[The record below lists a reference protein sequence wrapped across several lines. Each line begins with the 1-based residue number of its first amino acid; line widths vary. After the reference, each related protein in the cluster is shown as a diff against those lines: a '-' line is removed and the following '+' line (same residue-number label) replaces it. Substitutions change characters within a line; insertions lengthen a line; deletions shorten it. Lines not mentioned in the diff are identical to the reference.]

1 MQRLSE
7 LLPAFPQVQLLV
19 AFSGGIDSLALLGAL
34 AQGPRPFQLRAVH
47 INHGLYPQAGA
58 WAQHCRRI
66 ARQLRTPLTVHHV
79 QVQRAGTSLEEA
91 ARRARYAM
99 LAQVLR
105 PGEVLLTAH
114 QQDDQLETVL
124 LQLLRGAGVRGLAA
138 MPECAPFG
146 SGLLLRPLLSRAR
159 TELEAWVRRKQLTWL
174 EDSSNQDQ
182 QLDRNYLRASVLPLI
197 RKRWPGAA
205 AAVSRSARHAAEA
218 QQLLDI
224 VARGDVERAAD
235 GADLSVGAL
244 RALSVSR
251 RRNALRFW
259 IVNRGVRAPD
269 ARRLEELSGP
279 VLEARADAK
288 PLVSWPGAKVQ
299 RHAGRLTLVAATPSS
314 LASDRSS
321 RVTSEPLP
329 PIQWDW
335 RARPTL
341 QLPDGR
347 GLLEL
352 RRDRYGPVALDK
364 LPAAITVR
372 WRRGGEQLRLTPRG
386 GRRALKKLLQ
396 ESAVPPAVRARVPL
410 LFAGKQLLAAGAW
423 WVDASIRADSVAE
436 QTTSPRQPVRPRGRF
451 RWSL

>member
-1 MQRLSE
+1 M
-7 LLPAFPQVQLLV
+7 QLLV

-34 AQGPRPFQLRAVH
+34 ARGPRSFELRAVH

-66 ARQLRTPLTVHHV
+66 ARQLRTPLKVHSV
-79 QVQRAGTSLEEA
+79 QVQRHAGTSLEEA
-91 ARRARYAM
+91 ARHARYAV
-99 LAQVLR
+99 LARVLR

-138 MPECAPFG
+138 MPEWATFG
-146 SGLLLRPLLSRAR
+146 SGLLVRPLLSRSR
-159 TELEAWVRRKQLTWL
+159 SELEAWVRSEQLAWL
-174 EDSSNQDQ
+174 EDCSNQDQ
-182 QLDRNYLRASVLPLI
+182 QLDRNYLRAAILPLI

-218 QQLLDI
+218 QRLLDV
-224 VARGDVERAAD
+224 VARGDVERAAA
-235 GADLSVGAL
+235 GADLSVSAL
-244 RALSVSR
+244 RALSVPR

-259 IVNRGVRAPD
+259 IMNHGVRAPD

-288 PLVSWPGAKVQ
+288 PHVSWPGAEVQ
-299 RHAGRLTLVAATPSS
+299 RHAGRLTLVAAPPGSVTTE
-314 LASDRSS
+314 RNS
-321 RVTSEPLP
+321 RVTAAPA

-335 RARPTL
+335 RSQPAL
-341 QLPDGR
+341 QLPDGG

-352 RRDRYGPVALDK
+352 RPDRHGPVALDK

-372 WRRGGEQLRLTPRG
+372 WRQGGERLQLTPRG
-386 GRRALKKLLQ
+386 ARRSLKKLLQ
-396 ESAVPPAVRARVPL
+396 ESAVPPALRTRVPL

-423 WVDASIRADSVAE
+423 WVDASIRAADSLADE
-436 QTTSPRQPVRPRGRF
+436 RTHTRRSMRPRGRF